1 LAIGEEAKVSDA
13 DETSGQYML
22 DKAAEELRR
31 RQSHFAVLVAV
42 RVVLPPECDALSIK
56 CQKAVIG
63 DGDAMGIA
71 TKIPKHSL
79 RPAERRFGVNDPILA
94 KQSAQECCEPSRV
107 SQRFE
112 WAVQAQFMLAIEPAK
127 AGNILASEDAAE
139 DLHRQEERIWAEVGQ
154 PVGESSATRRM
165 RLRS

>member
-1 LAIGEEAKVSDA
+1 
-13 DETSGQYML
+13 ML

-31 RQSHFAVLVAV
+31 RQSHFAVLFAV

-56 CQKAVIG
+56 CQQAVIG

-94 KQSAQECCEPSRV
+94 KQSAQECGEPSRV

-112 WAVQAQFMLAIEPAK
+112 WTIQAQLVPAIEPAE

-139 DLHRQEERIWAEVGQ
+139 DPHRQEERVSRANPAGVIRRKSSRRHDTMHVGMV
-154 PVGESSATRRM
+154 PPARTVP
-165 RLRS
+165 